1 MISLIIAIIF
11 GLGLTFFAFSNSI
24 SVPVAFAGF
33 QFSAIPLYLVVVFAV
48 LAGIV
53 MAWFISAIDGISS
66 HMEMRGKNNRINDD
80 QKAITALQ
88 DRIHNLEVENAKLKT
103 DNRGV
108 MSESKEEHAD
118 NYNERYKPSFWE
130 RLFPKSNRHY
140 TKHF

>member
-1 MISLIIAIIF
+1 MLSLIVAILF

-24 SVPVAFAGF
+24 SVPVAFAGI
-33 QFSAIPLYLVVVFAV
+33 QLSAIPLYMVVVFSV

-66 HMEMRGKNNRINDD
+66 HMELRGKNHRINDD

-88 DRIHNLEVENAKLKT
+88 ERIHNLEVENARLKS

-108 MSESKEEHAD
+108 MIESRDERND
-118 NYNERYKPSFWE
+118 DYNERYKPSFLE
-130 RLFPKSNRHY
+130 RFFPKSNRHY